1 MIKRWGTSVVMSK
14 IRTFV
19 AIPLKQDIISRI
31 EKVHEELRSIPADVK
46 WVRPKSI
53 HLTLKFLGNI
63 DEGEID
69 DIAQAIQNGVRTF
82 QFWPVYIKNL
92 GAFPS
97 LRNPRVVWIGIEDKS
112 SKIITLQNQ
121 IEKELSK
128 LGFEQEKRRF
138 SPHLTLGRVKSPRGK
153 RDLIHYLVDE
163 RERTFGEL
171 GVDRVVLFRS
181 DLKPSGAIYTVLREF
196 NF

>member
-1 MIKRWGTSVVMSK
+1 MSK

-19 AIPLKQDIISRI
+19 AIPLNQDIISRI
-31 EKVHEELRSIPADVK
+31 EKIHEELRSIPADVK

-63 DEGEID
+63 DEGGID
-69 DIAQAIQNGVRTF
+69 SIAQAIQNGVRTF
-82 QFWPVYIKNL
+82 QSWPVYIKNV

-112 SKIITLQNQ
+112 GKIITLQNQ
-121 IEKELSK
+121 IEKELSR
-128 LGFEQEKRRF
+128 LGFEKEKRRF

-153 RDLIHYLVDE
+153 RDLILYLSDE
-163 RERTFGEL
+163 REREFGETQI
-171 GVDRVVLFRS
+171 DRVVLFRS
-181 DLKPSGAIYTVLREF
+181 DLKPSGAVYTVLREF

>member
-1 MIKRWGTSVVMSK
+1 MSK

-19 AIPLKQDIISRI
+19 AIPLNQDIISRI
-31 EKVHEELRSIPADVK
+31 EKIHEELRSIPADVN

-53 HLTLKFLGNI
+53 HLTLNFLGNI

-69 DIAQAIQNGVRTF
+69 GIARAIQNGVRTF
-82 QFWPVYIKNL
+82 QSWSVNIKNV
-92 GAFPS
+92 GVFPS

-128 LGFEQEKRRF
+128 LGFEEEKRKF

-153 RDLIHYLVDE
+153 RDLILYLSDE
-163 RERTFGEL
+163 REKKFGEM

-181 DLKPSGAIYTVLREF
+181 DLKPSGAIYTVLKEF
-196 NF
+196 IF

>member
-1 MIKRWGTSVVMSK
+1 LIKRWDTSVIMSK
-14 IRTFV
+14 IRTFI
-19 AIPLKQDIISRI
+19 AIPLNQDIISRL
-31 EKVHEELRSIPADVK
+31 EKIHEELRSIPADVK

-53 HLTLKFLGNI
+53 HLTLKFLGNT

-69 DIAQAIQNGVRTF
+69 GIARVIQNGVRTF
-82 QFWPVYIKNL
+82 QSWSVNIKNV
-92 GAFPS
+92 GVFPS

-128 LGFEQEKRRF
+128 LGFEEEKRKF

-153 RDLIHYLVDE
+153 RDLILYLSDE
-163 RERTFGEL
+163 REKKFGEM

-181 DLKPSGAIYTVLREF
+181 DLKPSGAIYTVLKEF
-196 NF
+196 IF